1 MSQFHTLIRRHVFA
15 RSPLASSFCRA
26 SAWQRLTLTRFVSL
40 TTSIFTAPRWASRL
54 SCQSTCSAPVY
65 LSTNLAVIRPLPT
78 SARRKGG
85 GGCTPS
91 WQRRQGGAWRRGFP
105 AARSSPATHLAS
117 AARLRR
123 ERRGRQ
129 LRKRLAAS
137 AHDAGSRGRAL
148 HATPAFAVAGALAS
162 AASSSALPRDLP
174 LRSPPNAPLSHSRI
188 SCPPPKTKQPGN
200 PVCTSRARALK
211 NPCVVVVYRPP
222 IPPLG
227 CLFSF
232 FLPVPFYP
240 SPGRGVRF
248 IYLLQLSQLEL

>member
-1 MSQFHTLIRRHVFA
+1 MGKGAVVSESLTTLALSQFHTLIRRHVFA

-123 ERRGRQ
+123 ERRGRH
-129 LRKRLAAS
+129 LRKRLPAS
-137 AHDAGSRGRAL
+137 AHDARARGRAL
-148 HATPAFAVAGALAS
+148 HATPALAVAGPPGASGAALFSAAHFSPPRVMLLGACSGQCCEQYRGTCHSLPAQCTAGLQQTPCCAAAAALAAV
-162 AASSSALPRDLP
+162 AAAAATAAD
-174 LRSPPNAPLSHSRI
+174 RS
-188 SCPPPKTKQPGN
+188 
-200 PVCTSRARALK
+200 
-211 NPCVVVVYRPP
+211 
-222 IPPLG
+222 
-227 CLFSF
+227 
-232 FLPVPFYP
+232 
-240 SPGRGVRF
+240 
-248 IYLLQLSQLEL
+248 E